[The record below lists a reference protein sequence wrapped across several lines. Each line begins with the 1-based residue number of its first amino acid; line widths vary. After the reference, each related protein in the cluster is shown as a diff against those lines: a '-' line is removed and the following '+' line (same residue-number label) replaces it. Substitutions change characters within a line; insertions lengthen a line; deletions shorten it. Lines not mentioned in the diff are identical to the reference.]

1 MSRVDVLDE
10 ILEMLIKEAMNDLD
24 REEKVKK

>member
-1 MSRVDVLDE
+1 MSKVDVLDE